1 MIKKLFLL
9 VLLTVSSI
17 NLNAQSIGMIGSFQG
32 SSWSTDIVMNTTD
45 NENYTLTA
53 FTFLDTTCELKF
65 RQDGAW
71 AINWGFNTFPSGVG
85 VQSGA
90 NIPVPGGTYDI
101 TFNRVTGAY
110 NFTPVVLNLPVIG
123 FHGGFNQF
131 TDRVD
136 MVTADGVAYVKTDY
150 YFNAAGV
157 KFLNDANPP
166 VTWGADAFPSGTATV
181 GGPTIPLTAGYYNV
195 DLNYTT
201 GAYNFVEVPVAII
214 GDAIIDFSTDIP
226 MTSTDGGVTFT
237 IDNVDLIGG
246 KKFKFRT
253 NFSWSTN
260 WGCDTFPGGT
270 AVQSGNDILV
280 DVSGT
285 YNITFNRLTLAYT
298 AVLTASAFDL
308 VEAIGAFT
316 TDGVNFNTT
325 DGIEY
330 KLNDYYFSAASG
342 LKFALSTDNTTFWG
356 NTAFPSGTATLGG
369 GEIPVPV
376 GNFNIMFNK
385 TTLAYDFTVTPV
397 SITGDGALGW
407 GQDVY
412 LTPTDNGINFTGT
425 DIVLLDGQIKFRS
438 NSDYAKAWGGATF
451 PSGTASSAPDA
462 ANIAV
467 TAGTYNVTF
476 NRVTGDFSFVPS
488 VASVNQFGKD
498 ALNVYPNPSNS
509 VWNFT
514 SKNNSIE
521 TVTIADI
528 AGKTIFSKNVNAVD
542 FAVNAASFS
551 NGIYFAT
558 VKSGQNTA
566 TYKLVKN

>member
-17 NLNAQSIGMIGSFQG
+17 NLNAQSIGMIGSFAQSG
-32 SSWSTDIVMNTTD
+32 WATDIVMNTTD
-45 NENYTLTA
+45 NDNYTLSA
-53 FTFLDTTCELKF
+53 FTFLANCELKF

-85 VQSGA
+85 VQSGQ
-90 NIPVPGGTYDI
+90 NIPVPAGTYDI
-101 TFNRVTGAY
+101 AFNKTSGAY
-110 NFTPVVLNLPVIG
+110 SFTAVVLNLPVVG

-166 VTWGADAFPSGTATV
+166 VMWGADAFPSGTATV

-298 AVLTASAFDL
+298 AVLTSSAFPL
-308 VEAIGAFT
+308 VEALGTFT
-316 TDGVNFNTT
+316 ADGVNASTLNG
-325 DGIEY
+325 DEY
-330 KLNDYYFSAASG
+330 KIDDYYFSAATG
-342 LKFALSTDNTTFWG
+342 LKFALTDDNTTFWG
-356 NTAFPSGTATLGG
+356 NTAFPMGTATLGG

-376 GNFNIMFNK
+376 GNFNVMFNK

-407 GQDVY
+407 GQDLY
-412 LTPTDNGINFTGT
+412 LTSTDNGINFTGSNIT
-425 DIVLLDGQIKFRS
+425 LTAGSIKFRS
-438 NSDYAKAWGGATF
+438 NSNYTKAWGATTF
-451 PSGTASSAPDA
+451 PTGTAALTEQ
-462 ANIAV
+462 ANILV

-476 NRVTGDFSFVPS
+476 NRVTGEFNFQDIT
-488 VASVNQFGKD
+488 ASVNQFGKD
-498 ALNVYPNPSNS
+498 AVNVYPNPTNS
-509 VWNFT
+509 VWNFA
-514 SKNNSIE
+514 SKNNTIE

-528 AGKTIFSKNVNAVD
+528 AGKTIFSKNVNALD

>member
-9 VLLTVSSI
+9 VLLTVSSM
-17 NLNAQSIGMIGSFQG
+17 NMSAQSIGVIGAFNG
-32 SSWSTDIVMNTTD
+32 WAADVVMNTTD
-45 NENYTLTA
+45 NDNYTLSA
-53 FTFLDTTCELKF
+53 YTFLSTGELKF

-71 AINWGFNTFPSGVG
+71 AVNWGSAAFPSGVG
-85 VQSGA
+85 TQNGT
-90 NIPVPGGTYDI
+90 NIPVPAGTYDI
-101 TFNRVTGAY
+101 AFNRTTGAY
-110 NFTPVVLNLPVIG
+110 SFTAVVLNLPVIG
-123 FHGGFNQF
+123 FNGGFNQF

-136 MVTADGVAYVKTDY
+136 MVTADGVSYVKTDY
-150 YFNAAGV
+150 YFSAPGV
-157 KFLNDANPP
+157 KFLNNATPP
-166 VTWGADAFPSGTATV
+166 VMWGSDAFPSGTATID
-181 GGPTIPLTAGYYNV
+181 GPTIPLTPGFYNV

-201 GAYNFVEVPVAII
+201 GAYNFVETPVAII
-214 GDAIIDFSTDIP
+214 GDAIIDFNTDIP

-237 IDNVDLIGG
+237 INNIDLIGG

-253 NFSWSTN
+253 NFNWATN

-298 AVLTASAFDL
+298 AVLTASAYPQIQALGDYFGEL
-308 VEAIGAFT
+308 AT
-316 TDGVNFNTT
+316 NLNTT

-330 KLNDYYFSAASG
+330 KLDDFYFSQTTG
-342 LKFALSTDNTTFWG
+342 FKFALTNDNTTFWG

-376 GNFNIMFNK
+376 GNFNILFNK
-385 TTLAYDFTVTPV
+385 TTLAYDFAVTPI
-397 SITGDGALGW
+397 SITGDAALGW

-412 LTPTDNGINFTGT
+412 LTSTDNGINFTGSN
-425 DIVLLDGQIKFRS
+425 IALIDGSVKFRS
-438 NSDYAKAWGGATF
+438 NSSYAKAWGATTF
-451 PSGTASSAPDA
+451 PAGTAALTEQ
-462 ANIAV
+462 ANILV

-476 NRVTGDFSFVPS
+476 NRVTGAFNFQDVL
-488 VASVNQFGKD
+488 AVNQFGKD
-498 ALNVYPNPSNS
+498 AVNVYPNPTNN
-509 VWNFT
+509 VWNFA
-514 SKNNSIE
+514 SKNNTIE
-521 TVTIADI
+521 TVSIADI
-528 AGKTIFSKNVNAVD
+528 SGKTIFSKNVNALD

-558 VKSGQNTA
+558 VTSGKNVA